1 MEETEGQQE
10 SPLYQVKLHIRCH
23 QPVEGVGQP
32 CPRIIHTLNS
42 NQVKLQSQYEEGI
55 TGVHL
60 MNKHQQQYAMDEFV
74 AGEKSFD
81 LPTTTIFDL

>member
-32 CPRIIHTLNS
+32 RPRIHTCS

-74 AGEKSFD
+74 AGEKSAD
-81 LPTTTIFDL
+81 LPTTNIFDL